1 MQPGATM
8 DDPDTMDE
16 AATKAAAACTSMLG
30 EAVVG
35 WEDPGGQRRKST
47 RLFLADRSVIA
58 TRRRSPQRADL
69 EVNVLRQL
77 HGAGAPV
84 PSVLGFE
91 DRWLIQED
99 LGGERLSRMMRRV
112 DKEEALEHL
121 HAGLESLDQIHRAAR
136 SIGLAHHCR
145 AIGNTAAWLKDFAS
159 APERL
164 GVFLGLPAPELDKD
178 AIVAALERPL
188 VDFVKWDAH
197 PPNAIA
203 VAGRGVA
210 WFDWEHCGTRNR
222 LDDVVWFLGDESI
235 IDRPTMENEVLNRWV
250 PRFDDGHYPQGPA
263 AYVMVM
269 GALHCCVRLSII
281 VTDSAREEAP
291 DDWRTSLAGI
301 GVKSLSRTGPRIA
314 RRGARWAN
322 RHEATKPLT
331 EWFQA
336 IRERFSRD

>member
-1 MQPGATM
+1 MDDPETM
-8 DDPDTMDE
+8 DDAARK
-16 AATKAAAACTSMLG
+16 AATACTAMLG
-30 EAVVG
+30 EPVVG

-58 TRRRSPQRADL
+58 TRRRSQQRADL

-84 PSVLGFE
+84 PQVLGFE
-91 DRWLIQED
+91 NRWLIQED

-112 DKEEALEHL
+112 AKDEALGHL
-121 HAGLESLDQIHRAAR
+121 HAGLESLDHIHRAAR
-136 SIGLAHHCR
+136 TIGLARHCR
-145 AIGNTAAWLKDFAS
+145 TLGDTTQWLEDFAR

-164 GVFLGLPAPELDKD
+164 GTFLGMPAPALDTA

-188 VDFVKWDAH
+188 TDFVKWDAR

-203 VAGRGVA
+203 VADGGVA

-235 IDRPTMENEVLNRWV
+235 IDRPTMENAVLNRWV
-250 PRFDDGHYPQGPA
+250 PRFDDGRYPQGPA

-281 VTDSAREEAP
+281 VTDRAREEAP

-301 GVKSLSRTGPRIA
+301 GVPSLPRTGPRIA

-336 IRERFSRD
+336 IRERFRRD